1 MGPRGDVVDKG
12 QLPAQAVRLPVA
24 QQNKPDKC
32 GGRQR
37 HPKTKPGSAACCRRL
52 ARCPS
57 HCPRACCRHCGDM
70 GILLAFSLYMT
81 QIDAPNTITTQIP
94 LKMKDLLFQP
104 PSDSVT
110 NCRNETQ

>member
-12 QLPAQAVRLPVA
+12 QPPAQAVRLPVA

-37 HPKTKPGSAACCRRL
+37 HPKTKPGSAACWRRL

-57 HCPRACCRHCGDM
+57 HCPRACCWYCGDM
-70 GILLAFSLYMT
+70 GIMLAFSLYMT
-81 QIDAPNTITTQIP
+81 QIRSEEHTSELQSLMRNSYAVFC
-94 LKMKDLLFQP
+94 LKKKK
-104 PSDSVT
+104 
-110 NCRNETQ
+110 